1 MLDFS
6 SIFFHQEVLSR
17 QSLKKSEGVYHPSQV
32 YRRNLMGA
40 GDVLRSMLHCI
51 LLHRPI
57 FILSILLIVSSHEA
71 VVKYHCR
78 KVGAEEIIDERGCEL
93 MIVRVNRCSG
103 HCLSFTFPN
112 PITGKTSVHAKCCRM
127 TDTEWVH
134 AELMCDDGPRPIKI
148 PSAVQCDCF
157 DCAVQ

>member
-1 MLDFS
+1 MLTFS
-6 SIFFHQEVLSR
+6 DISAAFRV
-17 QSLKKSEGVYHPSQV
+17 P
-32 YRRNLMGA
+32 MGA
-40 GDVLRSMLHCI
+40 AIIVLRSMLYC
-51 LLHRPI
+51 LPSHRPI
-57 FILSILLIVSSHEA
+57 VVISMLLLVSSHHTIA
-71 VVKYHCR
+71 MGLKYHCR

-134 AELMCDDGPRPIKI
+134 TELQCEDGPRALKI

-157 DCAVQ
+157 DCAVH

>member
-1 MLDFS
+1 T
-6 SIFFHQEVLSR
+6 
-17 QSLKKSEGVYHPSQV
+17 
-32 YRRNLMGA
+32 LMGA
-40 GDVLRSMLHCI
+40 TDVLRSMLHCI
-51 LLHRPI
+51 LLHRPT
-57 FILSILLIVSSHEA
+57 FIISMLLIASSHQA

-134 AELMCDDGPRPIKI
+134 TELMCDDGPRAIKI

-157 DCAVQ
+157 DCAVH